1 MDIFSFGVHFT
12 DEVSCRLHFKAQRDR
27 EGVICNRCEGINHY
41 WLQNKWSY
49 ECKSCHSRQSLRSG
63 TIMESSKLSF
73 MTWYKTIFL
82 LSTTKKGF
90 SSKEIQR
97 QLGLKRYEPV
107 WAMVDKLRKAM
118 GERDE
123 RYTLEGMIEM
133 DEGYF
138 TIEASEH
145 QHKTQKSGRGSK
157 TKSNVMIM
165 AESTVLENINTG
177 QVERQCRYFK
187 AKVLEDHKADAT
199 DKTFENAIDDEQT
212 IVFTDKS
219 TSYVNIADYVEIHMS
234 SEKSNETTTKETLK
248 WVHIAISNAKR
259 NFVGTYHK
267 IKKKYLQLYLNE
279 FVYKL
284 NRRYFGE
291 RIFDRLIIAAI
302 TANGH

>member
-12 DEVSCRLHFKAQRDR
+12 DERSCREHFKEQRDKQGVVCKRCQGR
-27 EGVICNRCEGINHY
+27 EHY

-49 ECKSCHSRQSLRSG
+49 QCKSCNSRISLRSG

-82 LSTTKKGF
+82 LSATKKGF

-107 WAMVDKLRKAM
+107 WAMVHKLRDAM
-118 GERDE
+118 GQRDE

-138 TIEASEH
+138 TIEASEQAH
-145 QHKTQKSGRGSK
+145 RTQKAGRGSK

-165 AESTVLENINTG
+165 AESTILEDLETG
-177 QVERQCRYFK
+177 KVDRHCRYFK
-187 AKVLEDHKADAT
+187 AKVLGDHQAEGT
-199 DKTFENAIDDEQT
+199 DDTFKNAIDDEHT

-219 TSYVNIADYVEIHMS
+219 TSYVNIADYVELHI
-234 SEKSNETTTKETLK
+234 SEKSNEQTTKETLK
-248 WVHIAISNAKR
+248 WVHITISNAKR

-291 RIFDRLIIAAI
+291 RLFDRLVIASI
-302 TANGH
+302 TATGR

>member
-12 DEVSCRLHFKAQRDR
+12 DEQSCRFHFKEQRDQQ
-27 EGVICNRCEGINHY
+27 GVICHRCQGTNHY
-41 WLQNKWSY
+41 WLKNKWSY
-49 ECKSCHSRQSLRSG
+49 QCKSCKARISLRSG

-73 MTWYKTIFL
+73 MVWYKTIFL

-107 WAMVDKLRKAM
+107 WAMVHKLRKAM
-118 GERDE
+118 GQRDD
-123 RYTLEGMIEM
+123 RYTLEGMIEA

-138 TIEASEH
+138 TIEASAH
-145 QHKTQKSGRGSK
+145 KHKTQKAGRGSK
-157 TKSNVMIM
+157 TKNNVMIM
-165 AESTVLENINTG
+165 AESTILEDIETG
-177 QVERQCRYFK
+177 KVERQARYFK
-187 AKVLEDHKADAT
+187 AKVLTNHKVEGT
-199 DKTFENAIDDEQT
+199 DQTLQQAIANDDS

-219 TSYVNIADYVEIHMS
+219 TSYVNIADYVDIHI
-234 SEKSNETTTKETLK
+234 SEKSNEQTTKETLK

-267 IKKKYLQLYLNE
+267 IKAKYLQLYLNE
-279 FVYKL
+279 FIYKL

-291 RIFDRLIIAAI
+291 RIFDRLVIASI

>member
-1 MDIFSFGVHFT
+1 MHLK
-12 DEVSCRLHFKAQRDR
+12 EQRDK
-27 EGVICNRCEGINHY
+27 EGVVCKRCHDTEHY

-49 ECKSCHSRQSLRSG
+49 QYKSCNSRTSLLSG

-107 WAMVDKLRKAM
+107 WAMVHKLRKAM
-118 GERDE
+118 GQRDD

-138 TIEASEH
+138 TVEASQQAH
-145 QHKTQKSGRGSK
+145 NTQKAGRGSK
-157 TKSNVMIM
+157 TKSNVMVI
-165 AESTVLENINTG
+165 AESTILEDIDTG
-177 QVERQCRYFK
+177 KVERQCRYFK
-187 AKVLEDHKADAT
+187 AKVLDDHKSEGTDAT
-199 DKTFENAIDDEQT
+199 FEKAIDGEKT

-234 SEKSNETTTKETLK
+234 EKSDAQTTKETLK

-291 RIFDRLIIAAI
+291 RIFDRLVIASI